1 MVCVLTSAAVLDN
14 WCSDQI
20 TRFYSQIALKLLH
33 LPSVI
38 ILDVFFSDLGR
49 IGKYGKLNKTN
60 MMQRRDT
67 DWHLLKQKRNIKQT
81 KHEQ

>member
-20 TRFYSQIALKLLH
+20 TSFYAQIALKLLH

-49 IGKYGKLNKTN
+49 IGK
-60 MMQRRDT
+60 
-67 DWHLLKQKRNIKQT
+67 
-81 KHEQ
+81 